1 MPPNWAPTT
10 FAAASTS
17 ANFHSTKPPAMN
29 TTSAPVF
36 VAVLITFAIA
46 ADCRNDWVNTAV
58 NPIMRNMPVP
68 GPRWPAR

>member
-1 MPPNWAPTT
+1 
-10 FAAASTS
+10 
-17 ANFHSTKPPAMN
+17 MN